1 MITTVAIIGCLLGS
15 LALGVGMLYC
25 MLEQE
30 LENRMKEEEGVITK
44 ED

>member
-1 MITTVAIIGCLLGS
+1 MTTIVIIGCLLGS

-30 LENRMKEEEGVITK
+30 LENKMKEEESVITK

>member
-1 MITTVAIIGCLLGS
+1 MITTTAIMGCLLGS

-25 MLEQE
+25 MLKQE
-30 LENRMKEEEGVITK
+30 LENRMKEEENVITK

>member
-1 MITTVAIIGCLLGS
+1 MITTTAIIGCLLGS
-15 LALGVGMLYC
+15 LSLGVGILYC

-30 LENRMKEEEGVITK
+30 LENRMKEEESVITK